1 MQGAYVVRIGAHEQQ
16 DREELAG
23 LVEEVDS
30 GRSQRFRSGEELLQ
44 FLRQRQQDA
53 LAELEKNRQQQ

>member
-44 FLRQRQQDA
+44 FLRGRQQDA